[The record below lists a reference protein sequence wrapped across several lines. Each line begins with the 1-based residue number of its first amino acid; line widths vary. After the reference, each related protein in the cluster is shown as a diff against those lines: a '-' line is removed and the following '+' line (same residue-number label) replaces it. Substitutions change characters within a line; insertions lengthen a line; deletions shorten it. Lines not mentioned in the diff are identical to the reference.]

1 MELEKIRETI
11 AGALKTT
18 PERLGDSVS
27 FREDLDADSLDLIS
41 VISALEDLFAV
52 RIDESGALRLDTVPD
67 AMTLVEEARAKMKA

>member
-11 AGALKTT
+11 AGVLKTT

>member
-11 AGALKTT
+11 AGVLKTT
-18 PERLGDSVS
+18 PERLWDSVS

>member
-11 AGALKTT
+11 AGILKTT
-18 PERLGDSVS
+18 PEKLGDSVS

-52 RIDESGALRLDTVPD
+52 RIDEAGAVRLDSVPD
-67 AMTLVEEARAKMKA
+67 AMKLVEEARAEMKA